1 MMEKIN
7 AVITGVGG
15 YVPDY
20 VLTNEELSRM
30 VDTND
35 EWITTRVGI
44 KERRILKGE
53 GLGSSYM
60 GAIAVERLL
69 ANTGT
74 ANGNAIRKKN
84 VKSLAPSIRALS
96 NNS

>member
-1 MMEKIN
+1 MDIKN
-7 AVITGVGG
+7 AIITGVAS

-20 VLTNEELSRM
+20 ILTNEELSSM

-53 GLGSSYM
+53 GLGSSELGYRAEM
-60 GAIAVERLL
+60 C
-69 ANTGT
+69 
-74 ANGNAIRKKN
+74 IRDSYPYRTEKLSLTTPM
-84 VKSLAPSIRALS
+84 VLRKSGRVGSRRF
-96 NNS
+96 

>member
-1 MMEKIN
+1 M
-7 AVITGVGG
+7 
-15 YVPDY
+15 PDY
-20 VLTNEELSRM
+20 VLTNEELSHM

-74 ANGNAIRKKN
+74 AKDEVELVICAT
-84 VKSLAPSIRALS
+84 S
-96 NNS
+96 NPDYRFRRLRRLFLTKQG

>member
-1 MMEKIN
+1 MDIKN
-7 AVITGVGG
+7 AIITGVAS

-20 VLTNEELSRM
+20 ILTNEELSSM

-53 GLGSSYM
+53 GLGSSELGY
-60 GAIAVERLL
+60 RL
-69 ANTGT
+69 
-74 ANGNAIRKKN
+74 
-84 VKSLAPSIRALS
+84 
-96 NNS
+96 

>member
-1 MMEKIN
+1 MQN
-7 AVITGVGG
+7 AKITGIAS

-20 VLTNEELSRM
+20 VLTNDELSHM

-53 GLGSSYM
+53 ETGSSD
-60 GAIAVERLL
+60 
-69 ANTGT
+69 
-74 ANGNAIRKKN
+74 
-84 VKSLAPSIRALS
+84 
-96 NNS
+96 